1 MPNQEIIERFRN
13 HGIDIDN
20 YGAKSRVPEKL
31 SQTDPETLW
40 LVVEDFSEGKPI
52 GMQSPNEKAHQ
63 LTLSYA
69 LFNAYENDELTIT
82 QEDIDRAAERA
93 KSTMERMVKGS
104 YSKADT
110 PKTDD
115 GDSSSETGSKP
126 TKSRKRSKTLMPNV
140 KAVVQDNTNAE
151 TDDLIEL
158 IQKREPQAAENTI
171 RAYISK
177 ARKELGLA
185 TGKRGR
191 KPSKLYPTIK
201 STVQD
206 NPDATVDEVG
216 EVVSKALDKE
226 INPNTLLAYYNKA
239 RKELDL

>member
-20 YGAKSRVPEKL
+20 FGAKSRVPEKL

-52 GMQSPNEKAHQ
+52 GMDSPNEKAHQ

-69 LFNAYENDELTIT
+69 LFNAYESDSLTIT
-82 QEDIDRAAERA
+82 QDDIDRAAERA
-93 KSTMERMVKGS
+93 SGTMERMVKGS
-104 YSKADT
+104 STKADDAPVENDNGSIAAADA
-110 PKTDD
+110 PK
-115 GDSSSETGSKP
+115 K
-126 TKSRKRSKTLMPNV
+126 RKRSKTLMPNV
-140 KAVVQDNTNAE
+140 EAVVKDNPDAD
-151 TDDLIEL
+151 TDELIEL
-158 IQKREPQAAENTI
+158 IQKREPNSAENTI
-171 RAYISK
+171 RSYISK
-177 ARKELGLA
+177 ARTELGLS

-201 STVQD
+201 TTVQD
-206 NPDATVDEVG
+206 NPDASVDEVG
-216 EVVSKALDKE
+216 KLAESTLGKD

-239 RKELDL
+239 HKELDL